1 MDDWKSNSRMT
12 VPKSITISKN
22 QAEVLKK
29 YSNRE
34 SPNESC
40 AILFGSNIN
49 DTITI
54 REIFLTEN
62 IEKSPVNFT
71 ISNEELITAYN
82 EAEKMNLD
90 VIGIFHSHPDSVPYP
105 SSTDEKY
112 MEINPVPWVI
122 FSNIRDEFK
131 AYIYNSGIVPVPV
144 KIM

>member
-12 VPKSITISKN
+12 VPKSITLSKN

-40 AILFGSNIN
+40 AILFGSNVN

-71 ISNEELITAYN
+71 ISNEELITAYS
-82 EAEKMNLD
+82 EAEKMNLE

-112 MEINPVPWVI
+112 MEINPVTWII
-122 FSNIRDEFK
+122 FSNIQDEFK

>member
-1 MDDWKSNSRMT
+1 MT
-12 VPKSITISKN
+12 VPKSITLSKN

-40 AILFGSNIN
+40 AILFGSNVN
-49 DTITI
+49 DTLTI

-71 ISNEELITAYN
+71 ISNEELITAYS
-82 EAEKMNLD
+82 EAEKMNLE

-112 MEINPVPWVI
+112 MEINPVTWII
-122 FSNIRDEFK
+122 FSNIQDEFK

>member
-1 MDDWKSNSRMT
+1 MT
-12 VPKSITISKN
+12 VPKSITLSKN

-40 AILFGSNIN
+40 AILFGSNVN

-71 ISNEELITAYN
+71 ISNEELITAYS
-82 EAEKMNLD
+82 EAEKMNLE

-112 MEINPVPWVI
+112 MEINPVTWII
-122 FSNIRDEFK
+122 FSNIQDEFK

>member
-1 MDDWKSNSRMT
+1 MDDLKSNSRMT

-40 AILFGSNIN
+40 AILFGNNNN
-49 DTITI
+49 DTITVQ
-54 REIFLTEN
+54 EIFLTEN

-71 ISNEELITAYN
+71 ISNEELIAAYK

-112 MEINPVPWVI
+112 MEINPVTWVI
-122 FSNIRDEFK
+122 FSNIHDEFK
-131 AYIYNSGIVPVPV
+131 AYIYNSDIVPVPV